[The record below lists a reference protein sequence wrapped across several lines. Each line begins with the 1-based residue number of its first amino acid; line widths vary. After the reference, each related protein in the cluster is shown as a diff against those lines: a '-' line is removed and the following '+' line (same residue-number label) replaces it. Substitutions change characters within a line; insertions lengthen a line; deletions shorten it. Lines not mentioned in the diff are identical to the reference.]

1 MRLTSLLLSALMLSI
16 PGYALAAEA
25 ANAPWGTAPTL
36 EREYKGQKVVYDV
49 AAKSVAEFNGVL
61 DRASYLSQLNGADPF
76 TNSIVLVL
84 HGDELHYFATKNY
97 VKYKELMERAQSL
110 TVGEVIQFRV
120 CAAAARSR
128 GLTAKDLHGFVQV
141 VPMADA
147 EIVRLQSEEGHA
159 YMR

>member
-1 MRLTSLLLSALMLSI
+1 MRLLPLFLFALTF
-16 PGYALAAEA
+16 PTHAFAAEA

-36 EREYKGQKVVYDV
+36 EREYKDQKVVYDV

-61 DRASYLSQLNGADPF
+61 DRVSYLSQLNGPDPF

-84 HGDELHYFATKNY
+84 HGDELNYFAIKNY
-97 VKYKELMERAQSL
+97 AKYRDLMERAQSL
-110 TVGEVIQFRV
+110 TVGEVIHFRV
-120 CAAAARSR
+120 CAAAARAR
-128 GLTAKDLHGFVQV
+128 GLKAGDLHGFVQV

-147 EIVRLQSEEGHA
+147 EIVRLQREEGHA

>member
-1 MRLTSLLLSALMLSI
+1 MRHISLLLFAFTLSI
-16 PGYALAAEA
+16 PHYALAAEA

-36 EREYKGQKVVYDV
+36 EREYRGQKVVYDV
-49 AAKSVAEFNGVL
+49 AAKNLAEFNGVL
-61 DRASYLSQLNGADPF
+61 DRASFLSQLNGPDPF

-84 HGDELHYFATKNY
+84 HGDELNYFAIKNY
-97 VKYKELMERAQSL
+97 AKYKELMERAQSL
-110 TVGEVIQFRV
+110 TVGEVIHFRV
-120 CAAAARSR
+120 CAAAARAR
-128 GLTAKDLHGFVQV
+128 GLSAKDMHGFVQF